1 MTMDGK
7 TGLRGS
13 QRLGLRGMAA
23 LLAAHVF
30 ALPLPLAAQQ
40 ATTQSSATTTG
51 TTNWLMPA
59 NAGDTASP
67 NTDPLTGPSDPTAT
81 TAVTDPT
88 TTATTA
94 PAPLPPLDMDNA
106 DAGADPIDADIGR
119 QNLRETRLDNPAAA
133 RIRREDEE
141 DMGIRLGTLVL
152 RPAISQQIGTERE
165 KTSTGTEKRV
175 FSETG
180 LKGTLTSDWSRH
192 ELTIGGEGAWEET
205 LSGDGTDKP
214 RARIDA
220 DLRLDLSDSTVAN
233 ITGAYSFS
241 REDTDDANAISGASV
256 QSGVHQFDG
265 GVSVER
271 DLGLLRG
278 SIATEASRYL
288 YSDAELS
295 DGTTVDRSDRDRTR
309 ATVSARLGYEL
320 STALTPFVE
329 ATTGKVIYDDS
340 VDSSGYRRSADIY
353 GAKTGVTVDM
363 GEKLRGEVALG
374 YEQQRFDD
382 NRLEDLSTVT
392 VDGNIFWSP
401 REGTTIDVTL
411 ETSLDPS
418 TAAGVSGAAIHSLD
432 VSLAHDIRSNL
443 VARLTGGAAVSRY
456 DDTGASSDKTLYT
469 AGAGL
474 TWKVNRYLDA
484 TADLTYERND
494 YKSAEDTDTVTAL
507 VGLTAK
513 R

>member
-7 TGLRGS
+7 TGLRGT

-40 ATTQSSATTTG
+40 ATTQSSTATTG

-59 NAGDTASP
+59 NASDTASP
-67 NTDPLTGPSDPTAT
+67 NTDPLTGPTDPTAT

-152 RPAISQQIGTERE
+152 RPAISQQIGIERE

-220 DLRLDLSDSTVAN
+220 DLRLDLSDNTVAN

-241 REDTDDANAISGASV
+241 REDTDDPNAISGASV
-256 QSGVHQFDG
+256 QSGV
-265 GVSVER
+265 R
-271 DLGLLRG
+271 RRCLG
-278 SIATEASRYL
+278 
-288 YSDAELS
+288 
-295 DGTTVDRSDRDRTR
+295 R
-309 ATVSARLGYEL
+309 AR
-320 STALTPFVE
+320 
-329 ATTGKVIYDDS
+329 
-340 VDSSGYRRSADIY
+340 
-353 GAKTGVTVDM
+353 
-363 GEKLRGEVALG
+363 
-374 YEQQRFDD
+374 
-382 NRLEDLSTVT
+382 
-392 VDGNIFWSP
+392 P
-401 REGTTIDVTL
+401 R
-411 ETSLDPS
+411 P
-418 TAAGVSGAAIHSLD
+418 
-432 VSLAHDIRSNL
+432 
-443 VARLTGGAAVSRY
+443 VARLDRH
-456 DDTGASSDKTLYT
+456 
-469 AGAGL
+469 
-474 TWKVNRYLDA
+474 
-484 TADLTYERND
+484 
-494 YKSAEDTDTVTAL
+494 
-507 VGLTAK
+507 
-513 R
+513 

>member
-1 MTMDGK
+1 MTKYG
-7 TGLRGS
+7 TTALRGAR
-13 QRLGLRGMAA
+13 RLGLRGMTA

-40 ATTQSSATTTG
+40 ATTPASPTSG
-51 TTNWLMPA
+51 STNWQMPA
-59 NAGDTASP
+59 NGSNPTTTDT
-67 NTDPLTGPSDPTAT
+67 DLLTGPTDPTAT
-81 TAVTDPT
+81 AAVTDPT
-88 TTATTA
+88 TTATTP
-94 PAPLPPLDMDNA
+94 PATLPQLDGDNLDP
-106 DAGADPIDADIGR
+106 DAVPVDDDIGR

-133 RIRREDEE
+133 RIRRDEE
-141 DMGIRLGTLVL
+141 ADMGVRLGTLVL
-152 RPAISQQIGTERE
+152 RPAINQQIGIERE
-165 KTSTGTEKRV
+165 KTASGTENRV

-192 ELTIGGEGAWEET
+192 QLTIGGEGAWQET

-220 DLRLDLSDSTVAN
+220 DLRLDLADDTIAN

-241 REDTDDANAISGASV
+241 REDTDDPNALSGASV

-265 GVSVER
+265 AVSVER

-278 SIATEASRYL
+278 SIATQASRYL

-309 ATVSARLGYEL
+309 ATVSARLGIEL
-320 STALTPFVE
+320 STALTPFIE

-340 VDSSGYRRSADIY
+340 VDSAGYRRSADIY
-353 GAKTGVTVDM
+353 GAKTGVTVDL
-363 GEKLRGEVALG
+363 GEKLRGEVAIG

-382 NRLEDLSTVT
+382 ARLAELSAVT

-411 ETSLDPS
+411 ATTLDPS
-418 TAAGVSGAAIHSLD
+418 TAAGVSGAAVHSLD

-456 DDTGASSDKTLYT
+456 DDAGAFADKTVYN

-494 YKSAEDTDTVTAL
+494 YTSTGDTDTVTAL

>member
-1 MTMDGK
+1 MIVNGK
-7 TGLRGS
+7 MGLRGAK
-13 QRLGLRGMAA
+13 RLGLRGMAA

-40 ATTQSSATTTG
+40 AVTANPVAAPNRLTAANGTLLTSA
-51 TTNWLMPA
+51 
-59 NAGDTASP
+59 DTE
-67 NTDPLTGPSDPTAT
+67 PLTGPTDPTA
-81 TAVTDPT
+81 ANVVTDPT
-88 TTATTA
+88 TTATAA
-94 PAPLPPLDMDNA
+94 PAPLLEPAVENADIAPLDD
-106 DAGADPIDADIGR
+106 DFGR

-133 RIRREDEE
+133 RIRRDDER

-152 RPAISQQIGTERE
+152 RPALNQQIGIERE
-165 KTSTGTEKRV
+165 KTATGSERRV

-192 ELTIGGEGAWEET
+192 ELTIGGEGAWQET
-205 LSGDGTDKP
+205 LSGDGADKP

-220 DLRLDLSDSTVAN
+220 NLRLDLADDTIAN

-241 REDTDDANAISGASV
+241 REDTNDPNAISGASV

-278 SIATEASRYL
+278 SIATKASRYL

-295 DGTTVDRSDRDRTR
+295 NGTTVDRSDRDRTR
-309 ATVSARLGYEL
+309 ATISARLGVEL

-329 ATTGKVIYDDS
+329 ATTGKLIYDDS

-353 GAKTGVTVDM
+353 GAKTGVAVDL
-363 GEKLRGEVALG
+363 GEKLRGEIAVG

-382 NRLEDLSTVT
+382 SRLADLSAVT
-392 VDGNIFWSP
+392 VDGNLFWSP
-401 REGTTIDVTL
+401 REGTTVDVTL
-411 ETSLDPS
+411 ATTLDPS
-418 TAAGVSGAAIHSLD
+418 TAAGVSGASVHSLD
-432 VSLAHDIRSNL
+432 VSLAHELRSNL
-443 VARLTGGAAVSRY
+443 VARLTGGTSVSRY
-456 DDTGASSDKTLYT
+456 DDAGASADKTVYN

-474 TWKVNRYLDA
+474 TWKINRYLDA

-494 YKSAEDTDTVTAL
+494 YKSAGDTDTVTAL

>member
-1 MTMDGK
+1 MDGK
-7 TGLRGS
+7 TGLRGAG
-13 QRLGLRGMAA
+13 RLGLRGMAA
-23 LLAAHVF
+23 LLAASVF
-30 ALPLPLAAQQ
+30 ALPFPLAAQQ
-40 ATTQSSATTTG
+40 ATPTTATG
-51 TTNWLMPA
+51 TTAAA
-59 NAGDTASP
+59 NGTLL
-67 NTDPLTGPSDPTAT
+67 NTDEIELLAGPTDPTA
-81 TAVTDPT
+81 ANAITDPT
-88 TTATTA
+88 TTATTT
-94 PAPLPPLDMDNA
+94 PAPLLQPEPEDADAAPLDEDF
-106 DAGADPIDADIGR
+106 GR

-133 RIRREDEE
+133 RIRRDEE
-141 DMGIRLGTLVL
+141 ADMGIRLGTLVL
-152 RPAISQQIGTERE
+152 RPAISQQIGIERE
-165 KTSTGTEKRV
+165 KTSTGTEKRTY
-175 FSETG
+175 SETG

-192 ELTIGGEGAWEET
+192 ELTIGAEGAWQET
-205 LSGDGTDKP
+205 LSGDGADKP

-220 DLRLDLSDSTVAN
+220 NLRLDLADDTIAN
-233 ITGAYSFS
+233 ITGAYTFS
-241 REDTDDANAISGASV
+241 REDTDDPNAISGASV

-265 GVSVER
+265 GVSIER

-278 SIATEASRYL
+278 SLATQASRYL

-295 DGTTVDRSDRDRTR
+295 NGTSVDRSDRDRTR
-309 ATVSARLGYEL
+309 ATVSARLGVEL

-353 GAKTGVTVDM
+353 GAKTGVTVDL
-363 GEKLRGEVALG
+363 GEKLRGEVAVG

-382 NRLEDLSTVT
+382 NRLEDLSAVT
-392 VDGNIFWSP
+392 LDGNIFWSP

-411 ETSLDPS
+411 DTTLDPS
-418 TAAGVSGAAIHSLD
+418 TAAGVSGAAIHSFD

-456 DDTGASSDKTLYT
+456 DDAGATSDKTVYN

-484 TADLTYERND
+484 TADVTYERND

>member
-1 MTMDGK
+1 MTMNGT
-7 TGLRGS
+7 TGLRGAG
-13 QRLGLRGMAA
+13 RLGLRGMAA

-30 ALPLPLAAQQ
+30 ALPMPLAAQQ
-40 ATTQSSATTTG
+40 ATAQSSTTTTG
-51 TTNWLMPA
+51 TTNWRTPD
-59 NAGDTASP
+59 GTDTATSL
-67 NTDPLTGPSDPTAT
+67 TEPLTGPTDPTAT
-81 TAVTDPT
+81 NGTVDPT
-88 TTATTA
+88 TTATTS
-94 PAPLPPLDMDNA
+94 PAPLGQLEPEDTDSAPQDDDL
-106 DAGADPIDADIGR
+106 GR

-133 RIRREDEE
+133 RIRRDEE
-141 DMGIRLGTLVL
+141 ADMGIRLGTLVL
-152 RPAISQQIGTERE
+152 RPALSQQIGIERE

-192 ELTIGGEGAWEET
+192 ELTIGGEGAWQET

-220 DLRLDLSDSTVAN
+220 NLRLDLADDTVAN
-233 ITGAYSFS
+233 ISGAYSFT
-241 REDTDDANAISGASV
+241 REDTDDPNAISGASV
-256 QSGVHQFDG
+256 QSGVHEFDG

-278 SIATEASRYL
+278 SIATQASRYL

-309 ATVSARLGYEL
+309 ATVSARLGVEL

-329 ATTGKVIYDDS
+329 ATTGKVLYDDS

-353 GAKTGVTVDM
+353 GAKTGVTVDL
-363 GEKLRGEVALG
+363 GEKLRGEVAVG

-411 ETSLDPS
+411 ATTLDPS
-418 TAAGVSGAAIHSLD
+418 TAAGVSGAAVHNLD
-432 VSLAHDIRSNL
+432 VSLAHDIRTNL

-456 DDTGASSDKTLYT
+456 DDAGASADKTVYN

-494 YKSAEDTDTVTAL
+494 YKSAGDTDTVTAL

>member
-1 MTMDGK
+1 MTTNGK
-7 TGLRGS
+7 TGLRGAG
-13 QRLGLRGMAA
+13 RLGLRGMAA

-40 ATTQSSATTTG
+40 AMVQSSTTTSG
-51 TTNWLMPA
+51 TTNGLMSA
-59 NAGDTASP
+59 NGSDTTSSV
-67 NTDPLTGPSDPTAT
+67 TEPLTGPTDPTAAT
-81 TAVTDPT
+81 TATDPT
-88 TTATTA
+88 TTATTPA
-94 PAPLPPLDMDNA
+94 APLLVPDTDNA
-106 DAGADPIDADIGR
+106 DSVPLDEDFGR
-119 QNLRETRLDNPAAA
+119 QNLRETRLDSPAAA
-133 RIRREDEE
+133 RIRRDEE
-141 DMGIRLGTLVL
+141 ADMGIRLGTLVL
-152 RPAISQQIGTERE
+152 RPALSQQIGMERE
-165 KTSTGTEKRV
+165 KTSTATEKRV

-192 ELTIGGEGAWEET
+192 ELTIGGEGAWQET

-220 DLRLDLSDSTVAN
+220 NLRLDLADDTVAN
-233 ITGAYSFS
+233 ITGAYNFF
-241 REDTDDANAISGASV
+241 REDTDDPNAISGASV

-265 GVSVER
+265 GVSIER

-278 SIATEASRYL
+278 SLATQASRYI

-295 DGTTVDRSDRDRTR
+295 DGTTVDRSDRDRIR
-309 ATVSARLGYEL
+309 ATVSARLGVEL

-329 ATTGKVIYDDS
+329 ATTGKVMYDDS

-353 GAKTGVTVDM
+353 GAKTGVTVDL

-382 NRLEDLSTVT
+382 SRLEDLAAVT

-411 ETSLDPS
+411 ATTLDPS
-418 TAAGVSGAAIHSLD
+418 TAAGVSGAAVHNLD
-432 VSLAHDIRSNL
+432 VSLAHEVRSNL

-456 DDTGASSDKTLYT
+456 DDAGASADKTVYN

-474 TWKVNRYLDA
+474 TWKINRYLEA

-494 YKSAEDTDTVTAL
+494 YKSARDTDTVTAL

>member
-1 MTMDGK
+1 MKMNEK
-7 TGLRGS
+7 TGLRGCK
-13 QRLGLRGMAA
+13 RLGLRGMTA

-40 ATTQSSATTTG
+40 AQTPTTATTG
-51 TTNWLMPA
+51 TTNWLMPNGGSA
-59 NAGDTASP
+59 TASDTTALLAGP
-67 NTDPLTGPSDPTAT
+67 TDPTAAAAQTDPTAT
-81 TAVTDPT
+81 AT
-88 TTATTA
+88 TTPA
-94 PAPLPPLDMDNA
+94 PALPPDGDTA
-106 DAGADPIDADIGR
+106 DAAPLDDDLGR

-133 RIRREDEE
+133 RIRRDEE
-141 DMGIRLGTLVL
+141 ADMGIRLGTLIL
-152 RPAISQQIGTERE
+152 RPALSQQIGIERE

-180 LKGTLTSDWSRH
+180 LKGTITSDWSRH
-192 ELTIGGEGAWEET
+192 ELTIGGEGAWQET

-220 DLRLDLSDSTVAN
+220 NLRLDLADDTVAN
-233 ITGAYSFS
+233 ISGAYSFS
-241 REDTDDANAISGASV
+241 REDTDDPNAISGASV

-265 GVSVER
+265 GVSIER
-271 DLGLLRG
+271 DLGILRG
-278 SIATEASRYL
+278 SIATQASRYL

-295 DGTTVDRSDRDRTR
+295 DGTTVDRSDRNRTR
-309 ATVSARLGYEL
+309 ATVSARLGVEL
-320 STALTPFVE
+320 STALTPFIE

-353 GAKTGVTVDM
+353 GAKTGVTLDL

-382 NRLEDLSTVT
+382 NRLEDLSAVT

-401 REGTTIDVTL
+401 REGTTVDATL
-411 ETSLDPS
+411 ATTLDPS
-418 TAAGVSGAAIHSLD
+418 TAAGVSGAAIHSID

-443 VARLTGGAAVSRY
+443 VARLTGGASVSRY
-456 DDTGASSDKTLYT
+456 DDAGASADKTVYN

-494 YKSAEDTDTVTAL
+494 YKSAGDTDTVTAL

>member
-1 MTMDGK
+1 MTMDGQ
-7 TGLRGS
+7 TGLRGAG
-13 QRLGLRGMAA
+13 RLGLRGMAA

-40 ATTQSSATTTG
+40 ATTATTTG
-51 TTNWLMPA
+51 TTTTA
-59 NAGDTASP
+59 NGLLSNPNEPELLAGPT
-67 NTDPLTGPSDPTAT
+67 DPTAAN
-81 TAVTDPT
+81 AVADPT
-88 TTATTA
+88 TTATVD
-94 PAPLPPLDMDNA
+94 PAPLLQPEPEDADAVPLDEDF
-106 DAGADPIDADIGR
+106 GR

-133 RIRREDEE
+133 RIRRDEE
-141 DMGIRLGTLVL
+141 ADIGIRLGTLML
-152 RPAISQQIGTERE
+152 RPSISQQIGIERE
-165 KTSTGTEKRV
+165 KTGTGTEKRT

-192 ELTIGGEGAWEET
+192 ELTIGGEGAWQET
-205 LSGDGTDKP
+205 LSGDGSDKP

-220 DLRLDLSDSTVAN
+220 NLRLDLADDTIAN

-241 REDTDDANAISGASV
+241 REDTDDPNAISGASV

-278 SIATEASRYL
+278 SLATQASRYL

-309 ATVSARLGYEL
+309 ATVSARLGVEL
-320 STALTPFVE
+320 STAITPFVE

-353 GAKTGVTVDM
+353 GAKTGVTVDL
-363 GEKLRGEVALG
+363 GEKLRGEVAVG

-382 NRLEDLSTVT
+382 NRLEDLSAITL
-392 VDGNIFWSP
+392 DGNIFWSP

-411 ETSLDPS
+411 DTTLDPS
-418 TAAGVSGAAIHSLD
+418 TTADVSGAAVHSLD
-432 VSLAHDIRSNL
+432 VSLAHDVRSNL
-443 VARLTGGAAVSRY
+443 VARLTGGASVSRY
-456 DDTGASSDKTLYT
+456 DDAGASSDKTVYN

-474 TWKVNRYLDA
+474 TWKINRYLDA
-484 TADLTYERND
+484 TADVTYERND
-494 YKSAEDTDTVTAL
+494 YKSADDTDTVTAL

>member
-1 MTMDGK
+1 MTIDGK
-7 TGLRGS
+7 TGLRGAG
-13 QRLGLRGMAA
+13 RLGLRGMAA
-23 LLAAHVF
+23 MLAAHVF
-30 ALPLPLAAQQ
+30 VYPLPLAAQQ
-40 ATTQSSATTTG
+40 ATSGS
-51 TTNWLMPA
+51 TNWLAAADDSQPDRS
-59 NAGDTASP
+59 GTQ
-67 NTDPLTGPSDPTAT
+67 PLTGPTDPTAPNT
-81 TAVTDPT
+81 VTDPT

-94 PAPLPPLDMDNA
+94 PPPALETDPQAADIAPLEEDF
-106 DAGADPIDADIGR
+106 GR
-119 QNLRETRLDNPAAA
+119 QNLRETRLDNPIAS
-133 RIRREDEE
+133 RIRRSEEE

-152 RPAISQQIGTERE
+152 RPSLNQQIGIERE
-165 KTSTGTEKRV
+165 KTDSGSERRV

-192 ELTIGGEGAWEET
+192 ELTIGGEGAWQET

-220 DLRLDLSDSTVAN
+220 NLRLDLADDTIAN

-241 REDTDDANAISGASV
+241 REDTNDPNAITGASV
-256 QSGVHQFDG
+256 QSGVHQFDA
-265 GVSVER
+265 GVSLER

-278 SIATEASRYL
+278 SIATQASRYL

-295 DGTTVDRSDRDRTR
+295 NGTTLDRSDRDRTR
-309 ATVSARLGYEL
+309 ATISARLGVEL
-320 STALTPFVE
+320 STAITPFIE
-329 ATTGKVIYDDS
+329 ATTGKLIYDDS

-353 GAKTGVTVDM
+353 GAKTGVTVDL
-363 GEKLRGEVALG
+363 GEKLRGEVAVG

-382 NRLEDLSTVT
+382 SRLADLSAVT
-392 VDGNIFWSP
+392 VDGSLFWSP
-401 REGTTIDVTL
+401 REGTSIDVTL
-411 ETSLDPS
+411 DTTLDPS
-418 TAAGVSGAAIHSLD
+418 TAAGVSGGSVHSID
-432 VSLAHDIRSNL
+432 VNLAHDIRSNL

-456 DDTGASSDKTLYT
+456 DDAGAAADKTVYN

-494 YKSAEDTDTVTAL
+494 YKSSGDTDKVTAL